1 MNWLTTKV
9 NENFNTNFGDIE
21 LSETLKERC
30 GQIIRNEFENNV
42 NIKSQGWFNSLKK
55 GGNQD
60 YETKILRRVV
70 KACVLLVKEW
80 ESLDLNHN
88 SYLQGL
94 DVNIPKLSGDIRRDM
109 EKFSSI
115 GFDGAVDKSIEKPF
129 QDISITFASLYFLFL
144 FDFVFPGL
152 GMVLFTAA
160 VVAIVIISRFKSKED
175 YISDISDKINEE
187 LEKGVKLNQGDITVK
202 LQEKLQVVR
211 NFYLHSITNSFK
223 KMSKQLEQR
232 IEEAKAIFS
241 STQSERDK
249 IAYIAKD
256 FRQSD
261 IEPLRQELKKFKSS
275 VEDIWKEPS

>member
-1 MNWLTTKV
+1 
-9 NENFNTNFGDIE
+9 
-21 LSETLKERC
+21 
-30 GQIIRNEFENNV
+30 
-42 NIKSQGWFNSLKK
+42 
-55 GGNQD
+55 
-60 YETKILRRVV
+60 
-70 KACVLLVKEW
+70 
-80 ESLDLNHN
+80 
-88 SYLQGL
+88 
-94 DVNIPKLSGDIRRDM
+94 M
-109 EKFSSI
+109 EKFSGM

-129 QDISITFASLYFLFL
+129 QDISIAFAALYFLFI
-144 FDFVFPGL
+144 FDLVFPGL
-152 GMVLFTAA
+152 GMIAFTVA

-187 LEKGVKLNQGDITVK
+187 LEKGVKINQGDITVK
-202 LQEKLQVVR
+202 LQEKLKVVR
-211 NFYLHSITNSFK
+211 TFYLLCITNSFK

-232 IEEAKAIFS
+232 IEEAKAIFN